1 MRKGNQPE
9 TGIIDSEHS
18 DADCAAFGE
27 LYVCND
33 CGSHDVGIK
42 DSLEAFCHSCSSLNI
57 IVE

>member
-9 TGIIDSEHS
+9 TGIIDSENS
-18 DADCAAFGE
+18 GTDCE